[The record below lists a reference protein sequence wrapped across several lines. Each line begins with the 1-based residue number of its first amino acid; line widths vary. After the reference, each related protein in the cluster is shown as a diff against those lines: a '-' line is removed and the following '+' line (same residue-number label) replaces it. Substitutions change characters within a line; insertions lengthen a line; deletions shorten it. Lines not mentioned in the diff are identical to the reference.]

1 MGIAKATKLVAD
13 SGFRA
18 LEISPWIPKKLSLA
32 RINALRSS
40 LRTNG
45 LAFSGFTAIYPPEM
59 ILASPRL
66 ATRKKNILYTKRL
79 VQLAHSLEGRVLVWG
94 SGRSRNIPRTVP
106 FRKGYHWLIE
116 LLKASASLADD
127 MDIRIAIEPLNR
139 FESTII
145 HNTTEALSL
154 TRSVGHD
161 SIGIV
166 YDTFHASLEE
176 ATFTRPIL
184 RAGKRI
190 AAVHVSDCNRKIPG
204 RGHIDFR
211 PIFKALKKVG
221 YDRYVTLEA
230 VLDDNPRHDL
240 LAARKYLEKMID

>member
-1 MGIAKATKLVAD
+1 
-13 SGFRA
+13 
-18 LEISPWIPKKLSLA
+18 
-32 RINALRSS
+32 
-40 LRTNG
+40 
-45 LAFSGFTAIYPPEM
+45 LAFSGFTSLYPPEM
-59 ILASPRL
+59 ILASPSL

-79 VQLAHSLEGRVLVWG
+79 VQLAHSLEGKTLVWG

-106 FRKGYHWLIE
+106 FRKGYGWLIE
-116 LLKASASLADD
+116 LLRASASLADD
-127 MDIRIAIEPLNR
+127 VDIRIAIEPLNR

-154 TRSVGHD
+154 ARSVGRN

-176 ATFTRPIL
+176 ATFTGPIL
-184 RAGKRI
+184 HAGKRI

-211 PIFKALKKVG
+211 PIFRALKQVG
-221 YDRYVTLEA
+221 YDGYVTLEA
-230 VLDDNPRHDL
+230 ILGDNPRHDL
-240 LAARKYLEKMID
+240 LAARKYIEKMID

>member
-1 MGIAKATKLVAD
+1 
-13 SGFRA
+13 
-18 LEISPWIPKKLSLA
+18 
-32 RINALRSS
+32 
-40 LRTNG
+40 
-45 LAFSGFTAIYPPEM
+45 M
-59 ILASPRL
+59 ILASPRP

-79 VQLAHSLEGRVLVWG
+79 VQLAHSLGGRVLVWG
-94 SGRSRNIPRTVP
+94 SGRSRNIPSTVP

-145 HNTTEALSL
+145 HNSAEALSL
-154 TRSVGHD
+154 ARLVGYRSV
-161 SIGIV
+161 GIV
-166 YDTFHASLEE
+166 YDTFHVSLEE
-176 ATFTRPIL
+176 ASFIEPIL

-190 AAVHVSDCNRKIPG
+190 ASVHVSDCNRKIPG

-211 PIFKALKKVG
+211 PIFEALRQVG
-221 YDRYVTLEA
+221 YDGYVTLEA
-230 VLDDNPRHDL
+230 VLDEKPRHDL